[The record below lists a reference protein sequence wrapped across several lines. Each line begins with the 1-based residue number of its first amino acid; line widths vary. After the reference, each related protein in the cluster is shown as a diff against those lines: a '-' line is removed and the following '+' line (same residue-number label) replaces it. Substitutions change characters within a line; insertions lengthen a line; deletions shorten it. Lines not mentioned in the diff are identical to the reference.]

1 MIVECAY
8 YARGVRQAQERM
20 SFEDAAALPRRGG
33 NYLWIELVE
42 PSATLMSDACQHF
55 CLHELAVEDAAHAHQ
70 RPKVE
75 AYDGFHLIVI
85 RTARYDD
92 LNRQVEF
99 GEIDMFLGTGFVIAV
114 RHGAAGKPL
123 RAQLHLGEH
132 EELSKRGPAAV
143 VWAILDVVVDEYGPV
158 VEGLEG
164 EIEEIETAVFAGR
177 EDLTERI
184 YLLKRQIN
192 EVYRAVHP
200 LLIPLDAL
208 AHGQFT
214 QMDPALVSYFR
225 DISDHVRRVQDE
237 VVAQRDQLVSVLEA
251 NLSLISVR
259 QNEIA
264 AQQNRT
270 MKLLTVVAGVFLPLT
285 FVTGFFGQNFGWMV
299 RHIDS
304 FTVFAAAGVGGLL
317 LPSIFLLAWLRR
329 GGHIG
334 G

>member
-1 MIVECAY
+1 MDCAY
-8 YARGVRQAQERM
+8 YARGVRQVQERM
-20 SFEDAAALPRRGG
+20 SFEEAAALPRRGA
-33 NYLWIELVE
+33 NYVWIELVE
-42 PSATLMSDACQHF
+42 PSSSLMSEACRHF
-55 CLHELAVEDAAHAHQ
+55 SLHELAVEDAAHAHQ

-85 RTARYDD
+85 RTARYDER
-92 LNRQVEF
+92 NRQVEF
-99 GEIDMFLGTGFVIAV
+99 GEIDIFLGTGFVIAV
-114 RHGAAGKPL
+114 RHGVAGDPI
-123 RAQLHLGEH
+123 RARLHLEQH
-132 EELSKRGPAAV
+132 PELLKRGPAAV
-143 VWAILDVVVDEYGPV
+143 VWGILDVVVDEYGPV
-158 VEGLEG
+158 VEGLES
-164 EIEEIETAVFAGR
+164 EIEELETAVFAGR
-177 EDLTERI
+177 DDLTERI

-200 LLIPLDAL
+200 LLVPLDGL
-208 AHGQFT
+208 AHGQFA
-214 QMDPALVSYFR
+214 QMDPGLISYFR

-237 VVAQRDQLVSVLEA
+237 VLAHRDQLVSALEA

-270 MKLLTVVAGVFLPLT
+270 MKLLTVVAAVFLPLT
-285 FVTGFFGQNFGWMV
+285 FVTGFFGQNFAWMV

-304 FTVFAAAGVGGLL
+304 FTVFAAAGIGGLL
-317 LPSIFLLAWLRR
+317 VPSVLLLAWLRR

>member
-20 SFEDAAALPRRGG
+20 SLEEAALLPGRGG
-33 NYLWIELVE
+33 NYVWVELVE
-42 PSATLMSDACQHF
+42 PSSKLLTEACRHF
-55 CLHELAVEDAAHAHQ
+55 HLHELAVEDAAHAHQ

-75 AYDGFHLIVI
+75 PYDGFHLIVI
-85 RTARYDD
+85 RTARYDER
-92 LNRQVEF
+92 NQQVEF
-99 GEIDMFLGTGFVIAV
+99 GEIDIFLGIGFVIAV
-114 RHGAAGKPL
+114 RHGATGDPI
-123 RAQLHLGEH
+123 RTRLHLERH
-132 EELSKRGPAAV
+132 PELLKRGPAAV
-143 VWAILDVVVDEYGPV
+143 VWGILDVVVDEYGPV

-164 EIEEIETAVFAGR
+164 EIEELETAVFAGR
-177 EDLTERI
+177 DDLTERI

-200 LLIPLDAL
+200 LLVPLDGLVRGDFA
-208 AHGQFT
+208 
-214 QMDPALVSYFR
+214 QMDSGLVRYFR
-225 DISDHVRRVQDE
+225 DISDHVRHVQDE
-237 VVAQRDQLVSVLEA
+237 VVAQREQLVSALEA
-251 NLSLISVR
+251 NLSLISIR

-270 MKLLTVVAGVFLPLT
+270 MKLLTVVASIFLPLT

-299 RHIDS
+299 RSMDS
-304 FTVFAAAGVGGLL
+304 FTVFAVAGIGGLL
-317 LPSIFLLAWLRR
+317 VPSVILLFWLRR